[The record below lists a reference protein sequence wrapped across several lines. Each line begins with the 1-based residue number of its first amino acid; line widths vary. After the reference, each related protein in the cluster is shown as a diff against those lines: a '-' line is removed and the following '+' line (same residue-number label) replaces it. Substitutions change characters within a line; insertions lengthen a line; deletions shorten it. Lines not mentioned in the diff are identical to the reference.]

1 MCDRQPADAIAFAF
15 VEPDGSTADLSF
27 GELRDR
33 SRRFAGLSVAAFGA
47 RSWSVTSDEPAP
59 FSSRS
64 TRRDALL
71 PGDHHRHPDGF
82 EHDCRHG
89 DGVRSS
95 TLLPR
100 PQAGEAPDG
109 DG

>member
-1 MCDRQPADAIAFAF
+1 MCDRRPADAIAFAF

-47 RSWSVTSDEPAP
+47 RSWSVTSDEPAA

-71 PGDHHRHPDGF
+71 PGDHHGIPT
-82 EHDCRHG
+82 
-89 DGVRSS
+89 VSS
-95 TLLPR
+95 TIAATVTGCGRPR
-100 PQAGEAPDG
+100 CCHDLRRARPPDG